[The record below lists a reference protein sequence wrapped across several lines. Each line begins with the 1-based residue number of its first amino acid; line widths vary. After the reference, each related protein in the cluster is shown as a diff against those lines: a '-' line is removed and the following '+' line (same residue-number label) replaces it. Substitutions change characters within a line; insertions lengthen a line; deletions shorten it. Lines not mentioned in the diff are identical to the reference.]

1 MSKITFSENQ
11 IEVLQ
16 CNPYVK
22 RVTEKS
28 ITWIDIGSWESLN
41 VFHAADY
48 VMNKLSE

>member
-28 ITWIDIGSWESLN
+28 ITWI
-41 VFHAADY
+41 
-48 VMNKLSE
+48 VMGISDGMILEAGKV